1 MCPVKLKEGLEAST
15 EPGDWGECSKDC
27 HLKRYFSNKE
37 VYDEVRSEES
47 HSQQI
52 EFMLS
57 L

>member
-37 VYDEVRSEES
+37 IYDEVRSEES
-47 HSQQI
+47 DSQQI